1 MLANGKSSYIFS
13 IVLKDKYVNKV
24 VPVYSDEDNKL
35 VKSVKLTFNFDNGLY
50 LDQINKNGD
59 FGVFKQDLEAD
70 DKATFTN
77 LRLENNFYLMEDEK
91 SCPN

>member
-1 MLANGKSSYIFS
+1 MLANGKSSYNFS
-13 IVLKDKYVNKV
+13 FVLKDKYGNKI
-24 VPVYSDEDNKL
+24 VPIYADEDDEL

-91 SCPN
+91 HSPN